1 MQFDNTYTIR
11 LSGPSVSAM
20 VQSAAWLVQSRLN
33 LLLTTRCNAFLVKR
47 MARHPEFK
55 TKPIKWQ
62 MNLLTGSMSIKQN
75 SIDWAPL
82 YC

>member
-33 LLLTTRCNAFLVKR
+33 LLLHNAFLVKR
-47 MARHPEFK
+47 MARHPGEFK

-62 MNLLTGSMSIKQN
+62 MNLLTGSMSIEQN
-75 SIDWAPL
+75 SLDWGQL